1 MPAPLTLRSDN
12 FEYKDGQK
20 FAPSVDSQFPVRD
33 SEQRFY

>member
-1 MPAPLTLRSDN
+1 MPAPLSLRSDN

-20 FAPSVDSQFPVRD
+20 SVPSVDSQFPVRD